1 MAEEK
6 RRGRA
11 GARRNRR
18 KACSFCI
25 DKVEKIDYKMQQ
37 TSQVYDRPW
46 QNFA

>member
-1 MAEEK
+1 MAKEK

-25 DKVEKIDYKMQQ
+25 DKVEKLTTRMQID
-37 TSQVYDRPW
+37 
-46 QNFA
+46 FASI